1 MTSDIIE
8 IMKAPFNKYRHPG
21 FFRQFSIKHLQ
32 IALELLE
39 EEGQIKTEHRRRA
52 IWYEI
57 QRREKL
63 ARVQG
68 VPVED
73 IIDVVEQ
80 KKYLDRAPLQT
91 RSFIDDWNE
100 TCLSIYQRIQF
111 MPPIPIVRR

>member
-1 MTSDIIE
+1 MEII
-8 IMKAPFNKYRHPG
+8 KAPHKNYRYVG
-21 FFRQFSIKHLQ
+21 YLRSYSIQSLQ
-32 IALELLE
+32 QALDYLE
-39 EEGQIKTEHRRRA
+39 EENKERTQHRRRA

-57 QRREKL
+57 QRRKKL

>member
-1 MTSDIIE
+1 ME
-8 IMKAPFNKYRHPG
+8 IVKAPYKMRSY
-21 FFRQFSIKHLQ
+21 SIQSLQ
-32 IALELLE
+32 QALDYLE
-39 EEGQIKTEHRRRA
+39 EENKERTQHRRRA

-80 KKYLDRAPLQT
+80 KKYLDRAPNKTSELA
-91 RSFIDDWNE
+91 DDWNI
-100 TCLSIYQRIQF
+100 TCLSIYQKIQF
-111 MPPIPIVRR
+111 MPPIPIVRG

>member
-1 MTSDIIE
+1 MRPDVME
-8 IMKAPFNKYRHPG
+8 IVKAPHKNYRYAG
-21 FFRQFSIKHLQ
+21 YLCSYSIQSLQ
-32 IALELLE
+32 QALDYLE
-39 EEGQIKTEHRRRA
+39 EENKERTQHRRRA

-57 QRREKL
+57 RRREKL

-80 KKYLDRAPLQT
+80 KKYFDRAPLQT

-100 TCLSIYQRIQF
+100 TCPSIYQRIQF